1 MTQQEDTVQ
10 EPRDKALCNIAV
22 RRHSARRWS
31 EHTMH
36 EVRKKTQR
44 EQTFKE
50 DIVQDGRVLK
60 AQCEQTL
67 IKHCA
72 RLHRKDVMQADLKKE
87 EKRPSCHNIITL
99 LREKTLRK
107 TIWRYNEYNDKG
119 TLRDVLVCRLELA

>member
-1 MTQQEDTVQ
+1 MAGRRIRKSHRKHRMQEDGQNTQ
-10 EPRDKALCNIAV
+10 CMKSE
-22 RRHSARRWS
+22 RRPKESRL
-31 EHTMH
+31 
-36 EVRKKTQR
+36 
-44 EQTFKE
+44 KE

-107 TIWRYNEYNDKG
+107 TIWRYNVYNDKG

>member
-10 EPRDKALCNIAV
+10 EHRDKALCNIAV

-67 IKHCA
+67 ICKALCKITEKRRNA
-72 RLHRKDVMQADLKKE
+72 SRPKKRKRKDPVVTM
-87 EKRPSCHNIITL
+87 L
-99 LREKTLRK
+99 LQR
-107 TIWRYNEYNDKG
+107 
-119 TLRDVLVCRLELA
+119 